1 MVTTPRQSDDT
12 AGAAREPGLTALAG
26 QLNREL
32 RSLVERVRHFSAA
45 RWAAA
50 APPFP
55 SRAEV
60 AFHLAQVLAAAS
72 LAAAGMPA
80 RVLPRLDDT
89 VLPDQLAVTGDGLL
103 DALAQSPAAI
113 HWRGSPQ
120 PPDDVAAAVL
130 AEVLLHRIDLDGSPP
145 PAPALAAL
153 RDVPAWMLSGAGSGK
168 AAVAEFQRRG
178 RERCRWA

>member
-26 QLNREL
+26 QLTREL

-80 RVLPRLDDT
+80 RVLPRLDGT

-130 AEVLLHRIDLDGSPP
+130 AEVLLHRTDQEI
-145 PAPALAAL
+145 
-153 RDVPAWMLSGAGSGK
+153 
-168 AAVAEFQRRG
+168 G
-178 RERCRWA
+178 RAHV

>member
-26 QLNREL
+26 QLTREL

-80 RVLPRLDDT
+80 R
-89 VLPDQLAVTGDGLL
+89 LL
-103 DALAQSPAAI
+103 Q
-113 HWRGSPQ
+113 RT
-120 PPDDVAAAVL
+120 
-130 AEVLLHRIDLDGSPP
+130 DLDGSPP

>member
-26 QLNREL
+26 QLTREL

-60 AFHLAQVLAAAS
+60 AFH
-72 LAAAGMPA
+72 
-80 RVLPRLDDT
+80 
-89 VLPDQLAVTGDGLL
+89 
-103 DALAQSPAAI
+103 
-113 HWRGSPQ
+113 
-120 PPDDVAAAVL
+120 
-130 AEVLLHRIDLDGSPP
+130 
-145 PAPALAAL
+145 
-153 RDVPAWMLSGAGSGK
+153 
-168 AAVAEFQRRG
+168 
-178 RERCRWA
+178 

>member
-26 QLNREL
+26 QLTREL
-32 RSLVERVRHFSAA
+32 RSLVERLRHFSAA

-50 APPFP
+50 APPFS

-80 RVLPRLDDT
+80 RVLP
-89 VLPDQLAVTGDGLL
+89 
-103 DALAQSPAAI
+103 
-113 HWRGSPQ
+113 
-120 PPDDVAAAVL
+120 
-130 AEVLLHRIDLDGSPP
+130 
-145 PAPALAAL
+145 
-153 RDVPAWMLSGAGSGK
+153 GAGSGK